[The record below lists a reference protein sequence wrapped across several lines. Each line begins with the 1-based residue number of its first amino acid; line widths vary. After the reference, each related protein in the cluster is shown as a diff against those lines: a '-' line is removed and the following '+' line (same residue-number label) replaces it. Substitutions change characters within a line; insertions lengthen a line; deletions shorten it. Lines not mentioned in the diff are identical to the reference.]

1 MFKNWTFAKR
11 LAAGYGLAGL
21 TLLLVGATAYRTTEG
36 LIENDD
42 LVAHTYLVKER
53 LGNLLSDLLDVEAG
67 MRGYAITG
75 IDGFLEPYKSGT
87 GAVKAQLDELQRLTP
102 DNPSLQHR
110 LTAMQQAIATSLDNS
125 ARAIA
130 LRQSDGLDAAAKF
143 VATGVGKTEMDGIRA
158 LVADADR
165 EETGLLTARTA
176 SARSSAEWTLMIILW
191 GGIVGAIAVAIVGW
205 LITRSLS
212 EQIGTA
218 VQHVQSSAAELQAA
232 ANQQATGLRE
242 QATAMSEITTTIT
255 ELLVTSRQIAES
267 AQRVAQIAEQTAGGA
282 RSGQGTVNVAQE
294 AITAIRRQV
303 DQIVD
308 YMLNLG
314 KKSQQIGGV
323 LDIVAELAEQTN
335 ILAINATIEAAGAG
349 DSGKRFAVVADE
361 IRKLADRVTG
371 STKEVRAL
379 IDDVR
384 SAVNTTVM
392 ATETGSKAVE
402 TGSEQFSEV
411 AEGFRQIAALVSTT
425 TDAAREIE
433 LSTKQQTTAVE
444 QVNLAIASVS
454 KASHETEAS
463 AGQTLQT
470 ASELAQL
477 STGLSRIIRP
487 QAVAA

>member
-1 MFKNWTFAKR
+1 
-11 LAAGYGLAGL
+11 
-21 TLLLVGATAYRTTEG
+21 
-36 LIENDD
+36 
-42 LVAHTYLVKER
+42 
-53 LGNLLSDLLDVEAG
+53 
-67 MRGYAITG
+67 
-75 IDGFLEPYKSGT
+75 
-87 GAVKAQLDELQRLTP
+87 
-102 DNPSLQHR
+102 
-110 LTAMQQAIATSLDNS
+110 
-125 ARAIA
+125 
-130 LRQSDGLDAAAKF
+130 
-143 VATGVGKTEMDGIRA
+143 
-158 LVADADR
+158 
-165 EETGLLTARTA
+165 
-176 SARSSAEWTLMIILW
+176 MIILW
-191 GGIVGAIAVAIVGW
+191 GGIVGAIAVAAVGW
-205 LITRSLS
+205 LITRSLTR
-212 EQIGTA
+212 QIGTA

-282 RSGQGTVNVAQE
+282 RSGQGTVDSAQD

-314 KKSQQIGGV
+314 KKSQQIGAV

-349 DSGKRFAVVADE
+349 DNGKRFAIVADE
-361 IRKLADRVTG
+361 IRKLADRVSG
-371 STKEVRAL
+371 STKEIRTL
-379 IDDVR
+379 IDDIR

-402 TGSEQFSEV
+402 SGSVQFGEV
-411 AEGFRQIAALVSTT
+411 ADGFRQIAALVITT

-444 QVNLAIASVS
+444 QVNLAIASVAQ
-454 KASHETEAS
+454 ASHETEAS

-487 QAVAA
+487 QAFTA